1 VTPCRLLADDGVG
14 AAAGLAADEA
24 LMARYARSAPPAP
37 PTLRLYTYASS
48 CALVGRYQHL
58 DAEVDLEAC
67 ARTGTAVGRRQT
79 GGGAIVM
86 GADQL
91 GVAFVTRAGEE
102 RAKEVLKRLSGAVVA
117 GLAELGIDASF
128 GGKNDVVTGG
138 RKIAGLGLY
147 LDGHGGLLFHA
158 SVLADLD
165 VPFMLDVLR
174 LPAAKLGRRGTRA
187 VAERVT
193 TVTRETGRRVAGVD
207 LREPLARGFATA
219 LRLELE
225 PGEPNA
231 EERRRAELLE
241 REKYA
246 AETWLRQRSP
256 QVDATATA
264 TVRTPGGLV
273 RVYLAVQGTTI
284 KSALFAGDY
293 IEVPE
298 PLARLESGL
307 RWSRLDDADVRRVV
321 ARACDGDT
329 GLGVPAETLAGAV
342 LRAGRR
348 ALARAGAE
356 PVRAAGSCYFPEV
369 SRWS

>member
-1 VTPCRLLADDGVG
+1 VIPCRLLVDDGVG
-14 AAAGLAADEA
+14 AAGGLAFDEA
-24 LMARYARSAPPAP
+24 LMAGYARSAPPAP

-58 DAEVDLEAC
+58 EAEVDLDAC
-67 ARTGTAVGRRQT
+67 ARAGTAVGRRQT

-102 RAKEVLKRLSGAVVA
+102 SPKEVLRRLSGAVSA
-117 GLAELGIDASF
+117 GLAEVGIDARF
-128 GGKNDVVTGG
+128 GGKNDLETGG

-147 LDGHGGLLFHA
+147 VDGHGGLLFHA

-174 LPAAKLGRRGTRA
+174 IPAAKLGGRGARA
-187 VAERVT
+187 VEERVT
-193 TVTRETGRRVAGVD
+193 TVTRATGRAVAGAD

-219 LRLELE
+219 LGLDLERAE
-225 PGEPNA
+225 PDPA
-231 EERRRAELLE
+231 ERRRAERLE

-246 AETWLRQRSP
+246 TEEWLHQRSP
-256 QVDATATA
+256 QADATATA
-264 TVRTPGGLV
+264 SIRTPGGLV
-273 RVYLAVQGTTI
+273 RLYLAAQGRTI

-293 IEVPE
+293 NAVPE
-298 PLARLESGL
+298 PLARLESAL
-307 RWSRLDDADVRRVV
+307 RWSRIDEADVRRVV
-321 ARACDGDT
+321 VRACNGDT
-329 GLGVPAETLAGAV
+329 GLGVPAETLADAV

-369 SRWS
+369 S